1 MKNVEDKA
9 KDYVKEH
16 FGDPYDWEQ
25 MSMSKHTFFYE
36 LRQAFIAGY
45 IEKEEEYESSG
56 NTSSI

>member
-45 IEKEEEYESSG
+45 IEKEEEEERK
-56 NTSSI
+56 

>member
-16 FGDPYDWEQ
+16 FGDPYDWKQ
-25 MSMSKHTFFYE
+25 LSMSKHTFFYE

-45 IEKEEEYESSG
+45 IKREEEEEK
-56 NTSSI
+56 